1 MSIVLG
7 IDIGTQSVKAVVYDG
22 EKKACA
28 AAASSPLDMLQKD
41 EGIAEQLT
49 EWWVEALQKA
59 LHQIDQKIRKKVSA
73 IGVSGQQHGF
83 VPLSYSH
90 EVLAPVKLWC
100 DTSTIKECDL
110 IMSALGG
117 VDACINQIGNPVLP
131 GYTASKI
138 RWFRDNEPD
147 SYKRMA
153 TILLPHD
160 YINLYLTGETRME
173 AGDASG
179 TGFLNIFTRQWSRE
193 MLQAIDPT
201 RDLYECLPSIELENT
216 PIGSLL
222 PRVASE
228 LGLPENIPVSIGG
241 GDNMMAAVG
250 TGNVEPGAITMSL
263 GTSGT
268 VYGFSET
275 PIVDPKGEFAG
286 FCSSS
291 GGWLPLV
298 CTMNC
303 TGATELLRTL
313 FKIDLEGFELCLNK
327 STPGAKGLI
336 TVPFF
341 TGERTPNLPNAKAC
355 LLGLDDQNT
364 GTNNILRSAVEGVT
378 YGLKYGL
385 GRLADHSVR
394 AETIIL
400 TGGGAK
406 SDAWR
411 QIVADICGAPV
422 EMLQQEEGAAFGAAL
437 QALAMLEE
445 RELTSLVK
453 EHLDRD
459 STRCCEPDP
468 STVTFYD
475 EAYFQY
481 RQSVEQIA
489 SIYGN

>member
-22 EKKACA
+22 EKKVCV
-28 AAASSPLDMLQKD
+28 AAASSPLDMLQKE
-41 EGIAEQLT
+41 EGIAEQMT

-73 IGVSGQQHGF
+73 IAVSGQQHGF
-83 VPLSYSH
+83 VPLSDSH

-100 DTSTIKECDL
+100 DTSTIEECDS

-117 VDACINQIGNPVLP
+117 IGACINQIGNPVLP
-131 GYTASKI
+131 GYSASKI
-138 RWFRDNEPD
+138 RWFRDDEPE
-147 SYKRMA
+147 SYKSMA

-160 YINLYLTGETRME
+160 YINLHLTGETCME

-193 MLQAIDPT
+193 MLQAIDPV
-201 RDLYECLPSIELENT
+201 RDLSECLPSIELENT

-250 TGNVEPGAITMSL
+250 TGNVVPGVITMSL

-275 PIVDPKGEFAG
+275 PVVDSEGEFAG
-286 FCSSS
+286 FCSST

-303 TGATELLRTL
+303 TGATELLRNL
-313 FKIDLEGFELCLNK
+313 FEIDLEGFELCLNK
-327 STPGAKGLI
+327 STPGAEGLI
-336 TVPFF
+336 TIPFF

-385 GRLADHSVR
+385 GRLADNSVR
-394 AETIIL
+394 AEKIIL

-411 QIVADICGAPV
+411 QIVADICDAPV
-422 EMLQQEEGAAFGAAL
+422 EMHKQEEGAAFGAAL

-445 RELTSLVK
+445 TELTSLVK

-468 STVTFYD
+468 STVTFYG

>member
-1 MSIVLG
+1 M
-7 IDIGTQSVKAVVYDG
+7 KAVVYDG
-22 EKKACA
+22 EKKVCV
-28 AAASSPLDMLQKD
+28 AAASSPLDMLQKE
-41 EGIAEQLT
+41 EGIAEQMT

-83 VPLSYSH
+83 VPLSDSH

-110 IMSALGG
+110 IMSAFGG
-117 VDACINQIGNPVLP
+117 IDACINQIGNPILP

-160 YINLYLTGETRME
+160 YINLYLTGEACME

-179 TGFLNIFTRQWSRE
+179 TGFLNIFTRQWSGE
-193 MLQAIDPT
+193 LLQAIDPM
-201 RDLYECLPSIELENT
+201 RDLSECLPSIELENT

-241 GDNMMAAVG
+241 GDNMMAAIG
-250 TGNVEPGAITMSL
+250 TGNVEPGVITMSL

-275 PIVDPKGEFAG
+275 PIVDSKGEFAG
-286 FCSSS
+286 FCSST

-303 TGATELLRTL
+303 TGATELLRNL
-313 FKIDLEGFELCLNK
+313 FEIDLEGFELCLNK
-327 STPGAKGLI
+327 STPGAEGLI
-336 TVPFF
+336 TIPFF

-385 GRLADHSVR
+385 GRLADNSVR
-394 AETIIL
+394 AEKIIL

-411 QIVADICGAPV
+411 QIVADICDAPV
-422 EMLQQEEGAAFGAAL
+422 EMHKQEEGAAFGAAL

-445 RELTSLVK
+445 TELTSLVK

-475 EAYFQY
+475 EAYFRY

>member
-1 MSIVLG
+1 
-7 IDIGTQSVKAVVYDG
+7 
-22 EKKACA
+22 
-28 AAASSPLDMLQKD
+28 
-41 EGIAEQLT
+41 
-49 EWWVEALQKA
+49 
-59 LHQIDQKIRKKVSA
+59 
-73 IGVSGQQHGF
+73 
-83 VPLSYSH
+83 
-90 EVLAPVKLWC
+90 
-100 DTSTIKECDL
+100 
-110 IMSALGG
+110 
-117 VDACINQIGNPVLP
+117 
-131 GYTASKI
+131 
-138 RWFRDNEPD
+138 
-147 SYKRMA
+147 
-153 TILLPHD
+153 
-160 YINLYLTGETRME
+160 ME

-193 MLQAIDPT
+193 MLQAIDPM
-201 RDLYECLPSIELENT
+201 RDLSECLPSIELENT

-250 TGNVEPGAITMSL
+250 TGNVEPGVITMSL

-275 PIVDPKGEFAG
+275 PVVDSEGEFAG
-286 FCSSS
+286 FCSST

-303 TGATELLRTL
+303 TGATELLRNL
-313 FKIDLEGFELCLNK
+313 FEIDLEGFELCLNK
-327 STPGAKGLI
+327 STPGAEGLI
-336 TVPFF
+336 TIPFF

-394 AETIIL
+394 AEKIIL

-406 SDAWR
+406 SDVWR
-411 QIVADICGAPV
+411 QIVADICDAPV
-422 EMLQQEEGAAFGAAL
+422 EMHKQEEGAAFGAAL

-445 RELTSLVK
+445 TELTSLVK

>member
-1 MSIVLG
+1 
-7 IDIGTQSVKAVVYDG
+7 
-22 EKKACA
+22 
-28 AAASSPLDMLQKD
+28 
-41 EGIAEQLT
+41 
-49 EWWVEALQKA
+49 
-59 LHQIDQKIRKKVSA
+59 
-73 IGVSGQQHGF
+73 
-83 VPLSYSH
+83 
-90 EVLAPVKLWC
+90 
-100 DTSTIKECDL
+100 
-110 IMSALGG
+110 
-117 VDACINQIGNPVLP
+117 
-131 GYTASKI
+131 
-138 RWFRDNEPD
+138 
-147 SYKRMA
+147 
-153 TILLPHD
+153 
-160 YINLYLTGETRME
+160 
-173 AGDASG
+173 
-179 TGFLNIFTRQWSRE
+179 
-193 MLQAIDPT
+193 
-201 RDLYECLPSIELENT
+201 
-216 PIGSLL
+216 
-222 PRVASE
+222 
-228 LGLPENIPVSIGG
+228 
-241 GDNMMAAVG
+241 
-250 TGNVEPGAITMSL
+250 
-263 GTSGT
+263 
-268 VYGFSET
+268 
-275 PIVDPKGEFAG
+275 
-286 FCSSS
+286 
-291 GGWLPLV
+291 
-298 CTMNC
+298 MNC